1 MELEFQMSRK
11 GHLLNIE
18 PGFQTGTEGQHS
30 QYRIWWVSRLEVKSK
45 MVPLDYKDTIRLY
58 GNVTFRLYDTNL
70 NIAEIT

>member
-1 MELEFQMSRK
+1 
-11 GHLLNIE
+11 
-18 PGFQTGTEGQHS
+18 
-30 QYRIWWVSRLEVKSK
+30 

>member
-1 MELEFQMSRK
+1 MELEFQMGRK

-18 PGFQTGTEGQHS
+18 PGFQTGTE
-30 QYRIWWVSRLEVKSK
+30 
-45 MVPLDYKDTIRLY
+45 DYKDTIRLY